1 MGSMRERPPMFPAV
15 SRGRPVLVGALICV
29 PLPEGEAPQAGAEP
43 AADGPAG
50 AVGPAACAVPPR
62 TAAGPRAP
70 SGRRGGWRGASH
82 ARPGVPAGSA
92 ARLG

>member
-1 MGSMRERPPMFPAV
+1 MGSMRERPPMFPTV

-29 PLPEGEAPQAGAEP
+29 RLPESEVPQAGAES
-43 AADGPAG
+43 AG

-62 TAAGPRAP
+62 TAARPRA
-70 SGRRGGWRGASH
+70 SSRRRGVLRGASH
-82 ARPGVPAGSA
+82 ARQGAPAGSA